1 MELEQVNGVRSVY
14 VKHFCSTVKKT
25 IKEKPEQDYLI
36 NTKFNRH
43 DGCKISFKFPEV
55 HRRRLLYLF
64 LSSINTYSPHAIALI
79 SPYRCK
85 MPVFFFFLSAL
96 PLFGDLYHH
105 LPVSWN
111 SSSCSLFSS
120 LIAAMTGLN
129 APFKR
134 FPSTMWSGSALSL
147 TPYLSLFVDNVTWRT
162 FSSYINTPWE
172 KKKEAEEQPFL
183 TTARKEG
190 KKGWTTAPGKA

>member
-1 MELEQVNGVRSVY
+1 MNGVRSVY

-85 MPVFFFFLSAL
+85 MPVVFFFF
-96 PLFGDLYHH
+96 
-105 LPVSWN
+105 VSFATVW
-111 SSSCSLFSS
+111 
-120 LIAAMTGLN
+120 
-129 APFKR
+129 
-134 FPSTMWSGSALSL
+134 
-147 TPYLSLFVDNVTWRT
+147 
-162 FSSYINTPWE
+162 
-172 KKKEAEEQPFL
+172 
-183 TTARKEG
+183 
-190 KKGWTTAPGKA
+190 